1 MCIIKVES
9 HIMSIVKVQSVTPI
23 LLRTARCNQIKVIV
37 VGEDIDRVEKGLF
50 LEVEEPT
57 MGSLQLMR
65 RGSALQ
71 TQQLY
76 DCGMQCKNEPRT
88 GRRCLKG
95 QTEDSGLLESAE
107 ASPHRFSGPSQFLA
121 QILACLIQRLGQEL
135 TSW

>member
-71 TQQLY
+71 T
-76 DCGMQCKNEPRT
+76 
-88 GRRCLKG
+88 
-95 QTEDSGLLESAE
+95 
-107 ASPHRFSGPSQFLA
+107 
-121 QILACLIQRLGQEL
+121 
-135 TSW
+135 